1 MRPSS
6 TKSSPSSGSITLVSA
21 SSISSSSGVSDIY
34 PSVAR
39 AVWGRFPRIVT
50 FCEDRTILTCSGDED
65 RATQS
70 LRRPAL
76 SRALASQRNL
86 LVDLT
91 ELSFADASLMV
102 DLAMVAR
109 RLRQAGSRMTLRG
122 AQPQI
127 QRLIE
132 LVGLD
137 RLPGVSA
144 EWPALA

>member
-1 MRPSS
+1 
-6 TKSSPSSGSITLVSA
+6 
-21 SSISSSSGVSDIY
+21 
-34 PSVAR
+34 
-39 AVWGRFPRIVT
+39 
-50 FCEDRTILTCSGDED
+50 
-65 RATQS
+65 
-70 LRRPAL
+70 
-76 SRALASQRNL
+76 
-86 LVDLT
+86 
-91 ELSFADASLMV
+91 MV

-137 RLPGVSA
+137 RLPGVQA